1 MEIKI
6 NVKVGTEY
14 IIIKEPFNKKR
25 YKINPELDIETQLQ
39 MCLANFISFYIEN
52 ADIDNL
58 ADYGYELIKQNEF
71 NYILK
76 GDLWIL

>member
-6 NVKVGTEY
+6 NIKIGTQY
-14 IIIKEPFNKKR
+14 IIIREQFNKKR
-25 YKINPELDIETQLQ
+25 YKINPELDMETQIQ
-39 MCLANFISFYIEN
+39 VCLANFISFYIEN
-52 ADIDNL
+52 VDMDNL

-76 GDLWIL
+76 GDL

>member
-6 NVKVGTEY
+6 NIKVCTEY
-14 IIIKEPFNKKR
+14 IIIKEQFNKKR
-25 YKINPELDIETQLQ
+25 YKINYDLDMDTQLQ

-52 ADIDNL
+52 VDIDNL
-58 ADYGYELIKQNEF
+58 ADYGYELVKKDEF

-76 GDLWIL
+76 GDL

>member
-6 NVKVGTEY
+6 NIKVGTEY
-14 IIIKEPFNKKR
+14 IIIREQFNKKR
-25 YKINPELDIETQLQ
+25 YKINYDLDMDTQLQ

-52 ADIDNL
+52 VDIDNL
-58 ADYGYELIKQNEF
+58 ADYGYELVKKDEF

-76 GDLWIL
+76 GDL